1 MSISEQELKT
11 FIKEDNQ
18 MQNEGIGYINE
29 TNVDFQGI
37 TTKNVV
43 KKYNCVPMEEVSVII
58 RGIGSFTYLC
68 NGSDVFIQFFTL
80 SCVKYSSKR
89 SGFLRFYVYL
99 CHVID
104 DFASLELQHEGK

>member
-18 MQNEGIGYINE
+18 MLKEGIGYINE
-29 TNVDFQGI
+29 TNVDSQGM
-37 TTKNVV
+37 TTEDIV
-43 KKYNCVPMEEVSVII
+43 KKYNCVPMEEVSVIM
-58 RGIGSFTYLC
+58 RGIASFTCLC
-68 NGSDVFIQFFTL
+68 NGSDAFIQFFTL

-89 SGFLRFYVYL
+89 CGFLRFYVYL

>member
-18 MQNEGIGYINE
+18 MLNEGIGHINE
-29 TNVDFQGI
+29 TNVDSQGM
-37 TTKNVV
+37 TTVV
-43 KKYNCVPMEEVSVII
+43 KKYICVPTEEVSVTI
-58 RGIGSFTYLC
+58 RGIGSFTYLY

>member
-1 MSISEQELKT
+1 ML
-11 FIKEDNQ
+11 
-18 MQNEGIGYINE
+18 NEGIGYINE

-37 TTKNVV
+37 TTEDIVK
-43 KKYNCVPMEEVSVII
+43 KKYNCVPMEEVPVII
-58 RGIGSFTYLC
+58 RGIGSFTCLC
-68 NGSDVFIQFFTL
+68 NESDVFIQFFAL

-89 SGFLRFYVYL
+89 SCFLRFYVYL